1 MGADLIP
8 AIRPALKELLEGNR
22 KQGDWCA
29 EFTVGEDPSLWIQV
43 IPDAVNFSYPFQ
55 DEPLARLKTL
65 GIALIPGT
73 EVVAF
78 EAGKYAT
85 LSIGAFDLEQ
95 VTRFVDALLTQFY
108 LVSHDAPLDVRLVDL
123 S

>member
-1 MGADLIP
+1 MGADLIS
-8 AIRPALKELLEGNR
+8 AIRPALKELLDGSR
-22 KQGDWCA
+22 KEGDWCA
-29 EFTVGEDPSLWIQV
+29 EFAFGEDPSTWIQV
-43 IPDAVNFSYPFQ
+43 IPDAANFSYPFQ
-55 DEPLARLKTL
+55 DEPLSRLQAL

-78 EAGKYAT
+78 EAGKFAT

-95 VTRFVDALLTQFY
+95 VTRFVDALLTRFY
-108 LVSHDAPLDVRLVDL
+108 LMSDDAPLDVRLVDL